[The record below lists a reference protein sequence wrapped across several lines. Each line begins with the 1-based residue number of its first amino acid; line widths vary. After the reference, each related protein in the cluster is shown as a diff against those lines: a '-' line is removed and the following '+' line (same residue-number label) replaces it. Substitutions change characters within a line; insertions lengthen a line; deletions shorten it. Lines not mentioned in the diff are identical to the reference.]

1 MNNEMYLI
9 HGEDYIKH
17 IEEKTILYSM
27 LKQVACKVAKLPS
40 NRGNKNLSVLAKKTE
55 KIADKMFRSWGIPAS
70 YLYTGDS
77 DMLAALMENELITP
91 EDAGYYP
98 GDDEDECDG
107 DCGSFCFCEED
118 EDYDTIGEYLEDF
131 GDLMT
136 RFNELARSIFGDNV
150 SVHIIVD

>member
-17 IEEKTILYSM
+17 IEEKAILYSM

-55 KIADKMFRSWGIPAS
+55 KIADKMFCSWGIPAI

-77 DMLAALMENELITP
+77 DMLAALMENELIAP

-98 GDDEDECDG
+98 IDDEYECDG
-107 DCGSFCFCEED
+107 DCCACCSGEDD
-118 EDYDTIGEYLEDF
+118 EDIDDF
-131 GDLMT
+131 AEGMA
-136 RFNELARSIFGDNV
+136 ELSSHIRSIFGDNV
-150 SVHIIVD
+150 TVHIVID